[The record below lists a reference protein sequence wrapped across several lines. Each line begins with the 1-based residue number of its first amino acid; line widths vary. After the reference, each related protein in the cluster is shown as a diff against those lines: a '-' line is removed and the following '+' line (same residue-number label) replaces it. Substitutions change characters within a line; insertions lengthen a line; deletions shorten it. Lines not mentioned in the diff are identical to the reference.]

1 MANLLFHRD
10 LRPRPDFSR
19 VRPAA
24 SMSSPDTE
32 RLLSPMALLLQSTRT
47 RPPHR
52 GDRPQCGE
60 ILLTDPV
67 QTACQLLNS
76 MNIEGDG
83 KPENRLPQAQG
94 EPESTRDFREWKSRS
109 VTQITSR
116 ATRASKIV
124 PSPGISRFFLVTLTR
139 SRRAVDTEVRES
151 PRATGTTSSNGSEQC
166 NSNDIKGG
174 ARRHRP
180 HPGSQRRRVT

>member
-1 MANLLFHRD
+1 MANLLFRRD

-19 VRPAA
+19 IRPAA

-32 RLLSPMALLLQSTRT
+32 RLPLPKALLLQSSRT
-47 RPPHR
+47 RPPRR
-52 GDRPQCGE
+52 GDRTRCGE

-83 KPENRLPQAQG
+83 KPENRLPQARG

-124 PSPGISRFFLVTLTR
+124 PSPGISRFFLVTITG
-139 SRRAVDTEVRES
+139 SHRAVGYRGPGVS
-151 PRATGTTSSNGSEQC
+151 KATGTTSSNGSEQC